1 MTYPKSDNTITLIE
15 SFKGYYN
22 ITLIEETIPGRRVEI
37 CGSGE
42 VREVRHDEFK
52 LD

>member
-1 MTYPKSDNTITLIE
+1 MTYPKSDDTAALIE
-15 SFKGYYN
+15 SYRGYYN
-22 ITLIEETIPGRRVEI
+22 ITLIEETILGRRVEI

-42 VREVRHDEFK
+42 VIEVRHDEFK